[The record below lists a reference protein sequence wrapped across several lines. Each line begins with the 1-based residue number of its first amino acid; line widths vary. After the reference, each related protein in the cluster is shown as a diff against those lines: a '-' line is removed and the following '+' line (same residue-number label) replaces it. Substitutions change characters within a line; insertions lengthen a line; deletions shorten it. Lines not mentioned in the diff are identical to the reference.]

1 MGDKENIV
9 RTWDKVTFKW
19 DFRMGL
25 PTGVLMN
32 GRVDLKAVDPGG
44 FDYEAQKKVHG
55 IFGMEAISLPHEDR
69 EPRRGEMTLEINGC
83 TCSTFAPLK
92 KAIIQLLRK
101 EMKRRADLCP
111 SRSFRNEPQVIGPEG
126 NSWMDNKFTIRFVME
141 NGEQFCHYV
150 MDLGEAVFVA
160 LGVHD
165 EHGFHLADFSITR
178 DSFVK
183 MDGAWITFPHW
194 LRMEHRLPVQG
205 PEDRAF

>member
-1 MGDKENIV
+1 MGDKEKIV
-9 RTWDKVTFKW
+9 RTWDKVTFRW
-19 DFRMGL
+19 NFRMGL

-32 GRVDLKAVDPGG
+32 GRVDLKLIDPRG

-55 IFGMEAISLPHEDR
+55 IFGMEAVSLPHEDR

-83 TCSTFAPLK
+83 TCLTFAPLK
-92 KAIIQLLRK
+92 GAIVRLLRK
-101 EMKRRADLCP
+101 EMKRRAEHL

-126 NSWMDNKFTIRFVME
+126 NGWTHNKFTIRFVME

-150 MDLGEAVFVA
+150 MDLGEAVFAA
-160 LGVHD
+160 LGIHD
-165 EHGFHLADFSITR
+165 KQGFCLADFSITR

-205 PEDRAF
+205 PEDRGY